1 MASVNKVI
9 IVGNLGRDP
18 EIRYTGSG
26 QAVANFSVATSEKWT
41 DKVSSRGQERTEWHR
56 IVVWGKQAETCG
68 RFLKKGRTVY
78 VEGKLQTRE
87 YEDLNGNTRSITEI
101 VASNIVFLGSGSSGE
116 PLGKAAAD
124 DGRSGQMYADPV
136 RDPVTASIEH
146 EDVPF

>member
-87 YEDLNGNTRSITEI
+87 YEDLNGNTRSTTEI
-101 VASNIVFLGSGSSGE
+101 VASNIVFLGGGGGE
-116 PLGKAAAD
+116 PSGRATAD
-124 DGRSGQMYADPV
+124 DGRAGQMYADPA
-136 RDPVTASIEH
+136 RDPVTASIER